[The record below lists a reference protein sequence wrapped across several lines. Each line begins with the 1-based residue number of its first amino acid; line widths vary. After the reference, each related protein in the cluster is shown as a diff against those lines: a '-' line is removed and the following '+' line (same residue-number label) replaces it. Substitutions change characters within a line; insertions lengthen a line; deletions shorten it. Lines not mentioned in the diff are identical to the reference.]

1 MRKEGGKITK
11 ALMWLN
17 FNILSKSI
25 NLGIVLEFLGLKLI
39 KIRDLFTKSNT
50 TYGDKI
56 RYKMSICLK

>member
-1 MRKEGGKITK
+1 MRKEGGGETK